1 MNHQYEEREQM
12 ALMHW
17 ATYYESEHPE
27 LALLFHIPN
36 GGRRNKREAAYLKAA
51 GVKAGVPDLC
61 LPVPRGHWHGLWIE
75 MKYGQNKPTVKQM
88 EWIGRLR
95 EQGYRV
101 EVCYGQQEAS
111 EVILDYLEGEKN
123 D

>member
-1 MNHQYEEREQM
+1 MNHQFEEREQM

-17 ATYYESEHPE
+17 AAYYESEYPE
-27 LALLFHIPN
+27 LVLLFHIPN
-36 GGRRNKREAAYLKAA
+36 GGTRNKREAGRLKAA

-61 LPVPRGHWHGLWIE
+61 LPVPRGRWHGLWIE
-75 MKYGQNKPTVKQM
+75 MKYGQNKPTVKQKD
-88 EWIGRLR
+88 WIRRLR
-95 EQGYRV
+95 LQGYRV

-111 EVILDYLEGEKN
+111 EVILEYLEGEKN